1 MFRTGSEHPLFPSL
15 QATPAD
21 IRIPRSPRF
30 RTAVVEWSTDVATRA
45 FLVQLLAVFVA
56 YFIAGKLGQATTNI
70 RSSNLGPVWPAYGV
84 ALAVF
89 LKYGY
94 RVWPAVISSA
104 FLVALQSSVP
114 SLAAAGQATAA
125 TVAAATGSLLLRRIP
140 NFDPSLPRLRDAL
153 GLMVLGAFGSALL
166 SSSFGILSLYATG
179 IQPYSGI
186 ASAWLVY
193 WLGDSTG
200 VLLVT
205 PLVFTLPQ
213 LLGIQSRA
221 RMAELLALVALTVFG
236 GFVVF
241 GDFFQVHLD
250 VFAFAMLPLV
260 MWAGIDFGIAGATLS
275 VFLIATIATIL
286 TALGFGPFAA
296 NTAFANAVLLDV
308 LFTLLAVS
316 GLALASVITERE
328 RAESERERLI
338 RARAEVEARLRHAAV
353 VESSDDAILSEDL
366 NGVVL
371 SWNQAASRMFGFAE
385 PEAIGRPISQL
396 LPPELLSDEVTVL
409 ENLRAGERLVHLERT
424 RTAASGE
431 NIHLSSTISP
441 LRDGAGRLVGTVRS
455 VRDIS
460 ERKRA
465 EEALA
470 RAKRKLVRVQEQER
484 ARIAREL
491 HDDIGQR
498 LALLTVGLTSVSE
511 ELRTQASE
519 IAADLQSLSHELH
532 PSKIEVVGAVTGMR
546 VFCSE
551 FATQHQFDV
560 NFEASDVTRQLSSN
574 ISLSLFRILQEAL
587 HNTSKHSGVRQCRV
601 RLWEAHGW
609 VHLVVTD
616 EGKGFDPAAM
626 QESRGIGLIT
636 MQERVSLADGDLRIE
651 SQPGRGTTVHA
662 RVPITD
668 TDTPNPAG
676 AELSRVRGGVG
687 SANLFDYLVWVLAMT
702 PT

>member
-1 MFRTGSEHPLFPSL
+1 MFGTGSERAIFPSL
-15 QATPAD
+15 QATQAD
-21 IRIPRSPRF
+21 VRVARPSRF
-30 RTAVVEWSTDVATRA
+30 RTVLVGQSSDVATRT
-45 FLVQLLAVFVA
+45 FLIELLVVFLA
-56 YFIAGKLGQATTNI
+56 YFVAGKLGQATTNI

-94 RVWPAVISSA
+94 RIWPAIMSSA
-104 FLVALQSSVP
+104 FLVALQGSVSP
-114 SLAAAGQATAA
+114 LAAAGQASAA
-125 TVAAATGSLLLRRIP
+125 TVAAASGTLLLRRIP
-140 NFDPSLPRLRDAL
+140 NFDPSLPRLRDAV
-153 GLMVLGAFGSALL
+153 GLMIVGAFGSALL

-205 PLVFTLPQ
+205 PLAFTLPQ
-213 LLGIQSRA
+213 LVDIRRRGRIT
-221 RMAELLALVALTVFG
+221 ELLALVALVAVAA
-236 GFVVF
+236 FVVF

-250 VFAFAMLPLV
+250 VFAFAVLPLV

-286 TALGFGPFAA
+286 TALGWGPFAS
-296 NTAFANAVLLDV
+296 NTAFINAVLLDV
-308 LFTLLAVS
+308 LFTILTAS
-316 GLALASVITERE
+316 GLTLASVITERE
-328 RAESERERLI
+328 RADGERERLI
-338 RARAEVEARLRHAAV
+338 RAQAEMEARLRHAAV
-353 VESSDDAILSEDL
+353 VESSDDAIVSEDL
-366 NGVVL
+366 NGIVL
-371 SWNQAASRMFGFAE
+371 SWNQSASRMFGFTE
-385 PEAIGRPISQL
+385 PEAIGRPISNL
-396 LPPELLSDEVTVL
+396 LPPELLSDEATVL
-409 ENLRAGERLVHLERT
+409 QNLRAGERMVHLERT
-424 RTAASGE
+424 RTPDSGE
-431 NIHLSSTISP
+431 KLHLASTISP
-441 LRDGAGRLVGTVRS
+441 LRDGGGRLIGTVRS

-498 LALLTVGLTSVSE
+498 LALLTVGLTGVSE
-511 ELRTQASE
+511 ELQMQASE

-551 FATQHQFDV
+551 FAQQHQFDV
-560 NFEASDVTRQLSSN
+560 DFQASDITRQLSSN
-574 ISLSLFRILQEAL
+574 ISLSLFRIMQEAL
-587 HNTSKHSGVRQCRV
+587 HNTAKHSGTRQCRV

-609 VHLVVTD
+609 VHLVVSD
-616 EGKGFDPAAM
+616 EGKGFDLTATN
-626 QESRGIGLIT
+626 ENRGIGLIT
-636 MQERVSLADGDLRIE
+636 MQERVSIVDGDLRIE
-651 SQPGRGTTVHA
+651 SQSGSGTTVHA
-662 RVPITD
+662 RVPITE
-668 TDTPNPAG
+668 TD
-676 AELSRVRGGVG
+676 
-687 SANLFDYLVWVLAMT
+687 SASQAKA
-702 PT
+702 